1 MRILIVEDD
10 FASRLLLQRILSPYG
25 DCDVAVN
32 GKEAVEA
39 FGLAWDEG
47 QPYQVILLDIVMREM
62 NGQEALRQIR
72 EKEREMGIQGADVVK
87 TIMMT
92 GVVDSKNLKDAFM
105 EGCSAY
111 LVKPIEK
118 NKLLGEI
125 KKFGL
130 ICG

>member
-10 FASRLLLQRILSPYG
+10 FANRLLLQRILSPYG

-32 GKEAVEA
+32 GKEAMEA
-39 FGLAWDEG
+39 FDLAWDEG
-47 QPYQVILLDIVMREM
+47 QPYQLILLDIVMPEM
-62 NGQEALRQIR
+62 SGQEALRQIR
-72 EKEREMGIQGADVVK
+72 EKEREVGIQGADLVK

-105 EGCSAY
+105 EGCCAY

-118 NKLLGEI
+118 NKLLSEI
-125 KKFGL
+125 KKLGL
-130 ICG
+130 V